1 MKRRIFTPVLRSA
14 FLLMVWLGLSVPAAM
29 SQADVKGQWNTMSS
43 AMTINPVHTALMSN
57 GKILVI
63 AGSGNCPPS
72 QSGCPAGAP
81 YNGANRSG
89 ATVFDPVAQTFNPLS
104 LSWDMFCNSMTV
116 LPDGQV
122 FVNGGTVA
130 YDPFHGEKRSS
141 IFNPTANTF
150 TTVSTDMAHGR
161 WYPTTTLLSDGRVL
175 TFSGSDETGVTNKT
189 VEIYTVGSG
198 WSPQYTAS
206 WTPPLYPRQH
216 LLPNGNIFVSGPSAT
231 TRTFNPSNQAWTTVG
246 NTKLGADR
254 TFGSSVLLPLTP
266 ANNYD
271 PKVMLFGGGTSATA
285 TTEIIDLGA
294 ASPAWNF
301 GPSMSQAR
309 IEMDAVI
316 LPTGDVLALGGS
328 SHDEDASTHSRNA
341 DLYHP
346 GSNTFSSAGANAFD
360 RLYHSVALL
369 LPDATVWIAGSNPT
383 RGTWESHME
392 IYQPA
397 YLFAR
402 DSNNI
407 LIAATRPTIASVPP
421 NISWAGAFTVSTPDA
436 ANISQV
442 VLVRPGSSTHAF
454 DMDQR
459 LVGMSFTSGSGSLT
473 VTGPPNSKIAPPGY
487 YMLFLINDSGVPS
500 VARFVL
506 LNGAASNP
514 APTVA
519 SISPNTGPAAGGT
532 SVTIT
537 GTGFLPGATVS
548 LGGTPATG
556 VTVVSSTSITATTPA
571 HAAGTVNLVVSNS
584 DAQNGTLNNAFT
596 YTGTGGGGTIAF
608 VQVKAATPQT
618 ASASVAV
625 TYPAAQTAG
634 NLNIVAVGWNDTT
647 SSVSNV
653 TDSRGNTYTLAVGPT
668 TGTGLRQS
676 IYYAKNI
683 AAGSNTVTVTFS
695 AAAAFADVRVLE
707 YSGLDT
713 ANPLDKTA
721 GAAGS
726 GTTAS
731 SGAATTT
738 SANELIFGA
747 GMTAARFTAAGT
759 GFVSRIITSP
769 DADIAEDETVNAT
782 GSYSATAPN
791 SSSSW
796 VMQMATFKAS
806 GQGGGNPA
814 PTVTTIAPTSGTANG
829 GTAITITGTGFLAG
843 ATVSL
848 GGTAATN
855 VNVASSTSIT
865 ATTAA
870 HAAGAVSVVV
880 TNSDAQAGTLA
891 NGYTYT
897 ASNPAP
903 TVTSISPTNGA
914 TAGGT
919 SVTITGTG
927 FLTGATVSFGGT
939 AATNVNVVGS
949 TSITATTPAH
959 AAGAVNVVVTNTDAQ
974 AGTLNNGY
982 TYGNPA
988 PTVTSISPTTG
999 SVAGG
1004 TSVTITGT
1012 GFLTGATVKLGGTA
1026 ATGVNV
1032 VSATSITATTPAH
1045 AAGAV
1050 SVVVT
1055 NTDTQTGTLTNG
1067 FTYGNPA
1074 PTVTSIT
1081 PNTGTASGGT
1091 SVTITGTG
1099 FLTGATVSLG
1109 GTAATNVNVVSA
1121 TSITATTTAHAA
1133 GAVTVTVTNTDA
1145 QSGSLTNGYT
1155 YSSNPAPTVTSI
1167 SPNTGLS
1174 TGGTAVT
1181 ITGTGFLAGATVSLG
1196 GTAATGVN
1204 VVSSTSITAT
1214 TPAHAAGAVTV
1225 TVTNSDAQSGSLASG
1240 YTYRNPAPTVTS
1252 ITPNTGTS
1260 AGGTSVTIAGT
1271 GFTAGAT
1278 VSLGGTAA
1286 TAVNVV
1292 SSTSITAT
1300 TPAHAAGAVNV
1311 VVTNTDT
1318 QSGTLTNG
1326 YTYSTSTGGGPITF
1340 VQVNSATPQTNS
1352 ASVAVTY
1359 PVAQTLGNLNIVAV
1373 GWNDTTSTVTGITD
1387 TRGNTYTLAIGPTTG
1402 TGLRQSI
1409 YFAKNIAAGT
1419 NTVTVTFSQA
1429 AAFVDVR
1436 VLEYSGLDTANPLDK
1451 TTGAVGSG
1459 TAASSGAVTTT
1470 AANELI
1476 FGAGMTLAKFTGP
1489 GSGFTSRIITSPDA
1503 DIAEDQTVTTTG
1515 SYSATAP
1522 NSSSNW
1528 VMQVATFQ
1536 KAP

>member
-1 MKRRIFTPVLRSA
+1 MSVLHLA
-14 FLLMVWLGLSVPAAM
+14 FLLVVLLGTLAPGAVA
-29 SQADVKGQWNTMSS
+29 QADVKGQWNTMNST
-43 AMTINPVHTALMSN
+43 MTINPVHTALMHN

-72 QSGCPAGAP
+72 QSGCPSGAP
-81 YNGANRSG
+81 YGASNHSG
-89 ATVFDPVAQTFNPLS
+89 ATVFDPVAQTFNQLT
-104 LSWDMFCNSMTV
+104 LSWDMFCNGMTV

-122 FVNGGTVA
+122 FVNGGTIV
-130 YDPFHGEKRSS
+130 YDPFHGQQKSS
-141 IFNPTANTF
+141 IFNPATNTF
-150 TTVSTDMAHGR
+150 TDVPTSMAHGR
-161 WYPTTTLLSDGRVL
+161 WYPTVTLLSDGRVM
-175 TFSGSDETGVTNKT
+175 TFSGQDETGTTNKT

-198 WSPQYTAS
+198 WSAASTAP

-216 LLPNGNIFVSGPSAT
+216 LLPNGNVFVSGPNPT
-231 TRTFNPSNQAWTTVG
+231 TYIFNPNNQTWTTVAT
-246 NTKLGADR
+246 TKYGGTR
-254 TFGSSVLLPLTP
+254 TYGSSVLLPLTP

-271 PKVMLFGGGTSATA
+271 PKVMLLGGSTSATA

-294 ASPAWNF
+294 GSPSWVF
-301 GPSMSQAR
+301 GPDMSQAR

-316 LPTGDVLALGGS
+316 LPTGKVLALGGS
-328 SHDEDASTHSRNA
+328 SSDEVASTHSRNA
-341 DLYHP
+341 DLYDP
-346 GSNTFSSAGANAFD
+346 GSNSFTSAGTNNFD

-369 LPDATVWIAGSNPT
+369 LPDATVWSAGSNPS

-392 IYQPA
+392 IYQPP
-397 YLFAR
+397 YLFTR
-402 DSNNI
+402 DGSNNVI
-407 LIAATRPTIASVPP
+407 LATRPTIASAPA
-421 NISWAGAFTVSTPDA
+421 NISWGGAFTVSTPDA

-459 LVGMSFTSGSGSLT
+459 LVGMSFTAGSGSLT
-473 VTGPPNSKIAPPGY
+473 VTAPPNSKIAPPGY
-487 YMLFLINDSGVPS
+487 YMLFLINSNGVPS
-500 VARFVL
+500 VAPFVL
-506 LNGAASNP
+506 LNGSTSNP

-519 SISPNTGPAAGGT
+519 SITPNTGPAAGGT

-537 GTGFLPGATVS
+537 GTGFLPGATVN

-556 VTVVSSTSITATTPA
+556 VTVVSGTSITATAPA
-571 HAAGTVNLVVSNS
+571 HAAGTVNVMVSNS
-584 DAQNGTLNNAFT
+584 DAQNGTLNNAYT
-596 YTGTGGGGTIAF
+596 YTGSGGGGGAISF
-608 VQVKAATPQT
+608 VQVMAATPQT

-625 TYPAAQTAG
+625 TYTAAQTAG
-634 NLNIVAVGWNDTT
+634 NLNVVAVGWNDTT
-647 SSVSNV
+647 STVTGI
-653 TDSRGNTYTLAVGPT
+653 TDSRNNSYVLAIGPT

-683 AAGSNTVTVTFS
+683 AAGANTVTVTFS
-695 AAAAFADVRVLE
+695 KAAAFVDIRALE

-713 ANPLDKTA
+713 ANPLDQTA

-738 SANELIFGA
+738 AANELIFGA
-747 GMTAARFTAAGT
+747 GMTLASFTGAGS
-759 GFVSRIITSP
+759 GFISRIITSP
-769 DADIAEDETVNAT
+769 DADNAEDKTVSAT

-791 SSSSW
+791 STSSW

-814 PTVTTIAPTSGTANG
+814 PTVTSIVPTSGTANG

-843 ATVSL
+843 ATVTV

-855 VNVASSTSIT
+855 VNVAGSTSIT
-865 ATTAA
+865 ATTPA
-870 HAAGAVSVVV
+870 HAAGAANVIV
-880 TNSDAQAGTLA
+880 TNTDAQTGTLA

-903 TVTSISPTNGA
+903 TVTSISPTSGT
-914 TAGGT
+914 TA
-919 SVTITGTG
+919 
-927 FLTGATVSFGGT
+927 
-939 AATNVNVVGS
+939 
-949 TSITATTPAH
+949 
-959 AAGAVNVVVTNTDAQ
+959 
-974 AGTLNNGY
+974 
-982 TYGNPA
+982 
-988 PTVTSISPTTG
+988 
-999 SVAGG
+999 
-1004 TSVTITGT
+1004 
-1012 GFLTGATVKLGGTA
+1012 
-1026 ATGVNV
+1026 
-1032 VSATSITATTPAH
+1032 
-1045 AAGAV
+1045 
-1050 SVVVT
+1050 
-1055 NTDTQTGTLTNG
+1055 
-1067 FTYGNPA
+1067 
-1074 PTVTSIT
+1074 
-1081 PNTGTASGGT
+1081 GGT

-1121 TSITATTTAHAA
+1121 TSITATTPAHAA
-1133 GAVTVTVTNTDA
+1133 GAVSVVVTNTDT
-1145 QSGSLTNGYT
+1145 QTGSLNNGYT
-1155 YSSNPAPTVTSI
+1155 YTSSNPAPTVGSI
-1167 SPNTGLS
+1167 TPNAGPVA
-1174 TGGTAVT
+1174 GGTAVT

-1196 GTAATGVN
+1196 GTAATAVN
-1204 VVSSTSITAT
+1204 VVGSTSITAT

-1225 TVTNSDAQSGSLASG
+1225 TVTNSDAQSGSLTNG

-1252 ITPNTGTS
+1252 ITPNTGTT
-1260 AGGTSVTIAGT
+1260 AGGTSVTITGT

-1300 TPAHAAGAVNV
+1300 TPAHAAGAVSV
-1311 VVTNTDT
+1311 VVTNSDA

-1326 YTYSTSTGGGPITF
+1326 YTYTTSTGGGPITF
-1340 VQVNSATPQTNS
+1340 VQVKSATPQTNS

-1359 PVAQTLGNLNIVAV
+1359 QVAQTLGNLNIVAV
-1373 GWNDTTSTVTGITD
+1373 GWNDTTSTVTGVTD
-1387 TRGNTYTLAIGPTTG
+1387 SQNNTYVLAIGPTTG

-1409 YFAKNIAAGT
+1409 YYAKNIAAGS

-1429 AAFVDVR
+1429 AAFVDIR
-1436 VLEYSGLDTANPLDK
+1436 ALEYSGLDTANPLDQ
-1451 TTGAVGSG
+1451 TAGAVGSG
-1459 TAASSGAVTTT
+1459 TTASSGAVTTT

-1476 FGAGMTLAKFTGP
+1476 FGAGMTLATFTGA
-1489 GSGFTSRIITSPDA
+1489 GTGFTSRIITSPDA
-1503 DIAEDQTVTTTG
+1503 DIAEDRTVTTTG